1 MCRSVRASTASGS
14 SQGSQSSSDRV
25 KETGLF
31 QPKCLNEP
39 LWDLPVVKG
48 FVGALSLGKD
58 QRDER
63 ISELT
68 GNRILTIAAH
78 QRCTIT
84 DCSAGAGVANARIE
98 D

>member
-1 MCRSVRASTASGS
+1 M
-14 SQGSQSSSDRV
+14 

-31 QPKCLNEP
+31 QPKRLNEP

-78 QRCTIT
+78 QRLIT
-84 DCSAGAGVANARIE
+84 DSSAGGGVANARIE